1 MRSAP
6 SPHHSRLHLV
16 IAAASLGLAVTT
28 GCGSLR
34 FRDQPV
40 VWEVDDAR
48 TIEEPEEREYLKLAY
63 FADVFA
69 LRRFERTLALP
80 NEEPAHNA
88 NAMEEVPDSTWFQNR
103 MSRRVYT
110 PVELARGPAIKGPPQ
125 PPYKIKSGKSG
136 GGALGFVMKDAVG
149 RSFLVKFD
157 TKENPEMQTGTN
169 VIVNRLFWGFGFN
182 VPADYV
188 FEVRRDELTID
199 PKAKATDNL
208 GDKVP
213 FTQEMIDAALLA
225 GAAPREGA
233 YRATASEFLE
243 GVPKGGWSPEGTRDD
258 DPNDVVPHEH
268 RRELRGLRILAAWL
282 NHTDM
287 KEDNTLDM
295 YVTEGKRKFLRHYF
309 VDFGEALGG
318 HGAEKNRRE
327 DGYEHFFDWENQG
340 KALIAFGLW
349 NRPWE
354 DEKPTPYKSIGIFRG
369 AGWDPTTW
377 REAYPYFPFMEADR
391 TDAFWAAKIVVRFT
405 RPQLKAVIAEGKL
418 SEPGAADY
426 MLDAL
431 DARRIAIGRTYL
443 EALSPL
449 DAFTVEGGKLCATD
463 LGVLHQIVQNGVIE
477 RMVDDRVAETA
488 VLDTNARGCVAL
500 PAKTDGYAVV
510 TLRTRRISIDKP
522 PMEVHLR
529 MDGEPRI
536 VGLVRDP

>member
-1 MRSAP
+1 MSSALFPRSPLAT
-6 SPHHSRLHLV
+6 V
-16 IAAASLGLAVTT
+16 AFAIAAGSLM

-40 VWEVDDAR
+40 VWAVDDAR
-48 TIEEPEEREYLKLAY
+48 SIEEPEEREYLKLAY

-69 LRRFERTLALP
+69 LRRLERTLALP
-80 NEEPAHNA
+80 NTEPAHNA

-103 MSRRVYT
+103 MSRREYT
-110 PVELARGPAIKGPPQ
+110 PAELAQGPAVKGPPQ
-125 PPYKIKSGKSG
+125 PPYVVKSGKSG
-136 GGALGFVMKDAVG
+136 GGALGFVVKDAAG

-157 TKENPEMQTGTN
+157 TKENPEMQTGIN

-188 FEVRRDELTID
+188 FEVRRDEIKID
-199 PKAKATDNL
+199 PKAKATDAL

-213 FTQEMIDAALLA
+213 YTQEMIDAALLA
-225 GAAPREGA
+225 GAPPRDGA
-233 YRATASEFLE
+233 YRATASEFLA

-258 DPNDVVPHEH
+258 DPNDIIPHEH

-295 YVTEGKRKFLRHYF
+295 YVTEGGKKFLRHYF

-327 DGYEHFFDWENQG
+327 DGYEHFFDWEKQG

-354 DEKPTPYKSIGIFRG
+354 DEKPTPWKSVGIFRG

-377 REAYPYFPFMEADR
+377 REAYPYFPFMEADP
-391 TDAFWAAKIVVRFT
+391 TDEFWAAKIIVRFT
-405 RPQLKAVIAEGKL
+405 RPQLKAVIAVGNFT
-418 SEPGAADY
+418 EPGAAEY

-431 DARRIAIGRTYL
+431 DARRVAIGSTYL

-449 DAFTVEGGKLCATD
+449 DAFSVEGGKLCATD

-477 RMVDDRVAETA
+477 RMVDGRAVETA
-488 VLDTNARGCVAL
+488 KLDASARACVTL
-500 PAKTDGYAVV
+500 PPASDPYAVV
-510 TLRTRRISIDKP
+510 TLRTRRISIEKP

-529 MDGEPRI
+529 MDGEPRV
-536 VGLVRDP
+536 VGIVRDP